1 MFIPKRHL
9 NAANQIL
16 AHGINGN
23 LLIFYLMGND
33 HISDRI
39 EDSNLFKF
47 RIRKLSCFKLFQK
60 PSMGSDGRSRDMKL
74 IFIISD
80 KFYFFRL
87 ASA

>member
-1 MFIPKRHL
+1 MFIPKGHL

-47 RIRKLSCFKLFQK
+47 RIRKLSCFKLFQIY
-60 PSMGSDGRSRDMKL
+60 L
-74 IFIISD
+74 IRAWDINL
-80 KFYFFRL
+80 YFVWNFKN
-87 ASA
+87 

>member
-47 RIRKLSCFKLFQK
+47 RIRKLSCVKLFQIY
-60 PSMGSDGRSRDMKL
+60 L
-74 IFIISD
+74 IRAWDINL
-80 KFYFFRL
+80 YFVWNFKN
-87 ASA
+87 